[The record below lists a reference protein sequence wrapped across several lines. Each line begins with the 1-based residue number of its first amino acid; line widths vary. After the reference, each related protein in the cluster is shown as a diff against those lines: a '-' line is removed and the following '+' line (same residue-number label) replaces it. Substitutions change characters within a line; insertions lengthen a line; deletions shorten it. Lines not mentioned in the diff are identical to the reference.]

1 MVAILRLADIVAV
14 GVCALIAFWLRED
27 VTEMPP
33 HYLLAV
39 VLGMVG
45 IVNAGQLS
53 GLYQL
58 HAIARVRGQFGRV
71 SLLWLGVILILIALA
86 YLTKTSDSF
95 SRVWAITWFFMV
107 DGALIIN
114 RVIAVGYVDKLR
126 SDGKL
131 ARRIAIIGTGD
142 KAARLRRLI
151 ENNDPRE
158 VTVAG
163 VFAPEETGER
173 GLEAL
178 TTRIVGDKIDEAV
191 IAIDDND
198 HALLQ
203 KIITV
208 LGTVSVE
215 TRIAPDTIDLRLP
228 ILGVSHIGT
237 VPLFDI
243 HHRPHSLWSRITKR
257 IEDLVLGI
265 VALVVLSPLMVL
277 IAMAIKLTSH
287 GPVLFRQ
294 QRLGFNNNAFTLFKF
309 RSMYDHPDDSDT
321 VPQARRDDARITP
334 VGRLIRRA
342 SLDELPQ
349 LFNVLRGE
357 MSLVGPRP
365 HALAHNREYG
375 KMINGYLARHRVKPG
390 ITGWAQVN
398 GLRGETDTPGKMRL
412 RVEHDLYYID
422 HWSLWLDLKILAQ
435 TLVVGFFHRNAY

>member
-1 MVAILRLADIVAV
+1 MVGILRLADIVAV
-14 GVCALIAFWLRED
+14 GVCAVLAFWLRED

-45 IVNAGQLS
+45 IINACQLA
-53 GLYQL
+53 GLYQFD
-58 HAIARVRGQFGRV
+58 AIARVRGQFGRV

-86 YLTKTSDSF
+86 YLTKTSESF
-95 SRVWAITWFFMV
+95 SRVWAITWFFLV
-107 DGALIIN
+107 DAALIIN
-114 RVIAVGYVDKLR
+114 RVIAVGRVEKLR
-126 SDGKL
+126 ADGKL
-131 ARRIAIIGTGD
+131 ARRIAIIGAGM
-142 KAARLRRLI
+142 KAARLCRLI

-158 VTVAG
+158 VIVAG
-163 VFAPEETGER
+163 IFAPDEPGER
-173 GLEAL
+173 GLDAL
-178 TTRIVGDKIDEAV
+178 TARIIEDKIDEAV

-208 LGTVSVE
+208 LGSVSVE
-215 TRIAPDTIDLRLP
+215 TRIAPDTIDLPLP

-237 VPLFDI
+237 IPLFDI

-257 IEDLVLGI
+257 IEDLILGTL
-265 VALVVLSPLMVL
+265 ALVALSPLMAL
-277 IAMAIKLTSH
+277 IAVAVKLTSS

-309 RSMYDHPDDSDT
+309 RSMSDHPDDSDT
-321 VPQARRDDARITP
+321 VPQAQRDDARITP

-375 KMINGYLARHRVKPG
+375 KMINGYLGRHRVKPG

-398 GLRGETDTPGKMRL
+398 GLRGETDTPEKMRL

-422 HWSLWLDLKILAQ
+422 HWSLWLDIKILAQ
-435 TLVVGFFHRNAY
+435 TLVFGFFHRNAY